1 MLRIL
6 SSVRPV
12 LEVPWWAW
20 AGFGAGVTALLLVDL
35 LVLHRGG
42 AVVGVRRAAV
52 ESLVW
57 IALGLGF
64 SLVVLGL
71 GGPPAAGEY
80 LSSYLLEKSL
90 SVDNV
95 VVWAV
100 ILSWFGV
107 ERRFQHRVLF
117 WGVFGA
123 IVFRGL
129 FIVAGSALLRQFE
142 WVGYGFAAVLLYTAV
157 QMFRTEDGGFD
168 PGSSRL
174 VRWLSKVVPVDH
186 GPSEGRLVRRVD
198 GRRVAT
204 VLLLAL
210 VVVEV
215 TDVLFAVDSVPAV
228 LAVTRSPFV
237 ALTSNVM
244 AVLGLRALY
253 FVLADLRDR
262 FHYLEEGIA
271 VVLALVGLSVVLEL
285 GVPGLGRLDL
295 PHWATL
301 ATIVVVLGVAGA
313 LSWLRPP
320 ASADDLGVD
329 DVVVGVVVDAGPG

>member
-1 MLRIL
+1 M
-6 SSVRPV
+6 PV
-12 LEVPWWAW
+12 LLSATRPAFEAPWWAW
-20 AGFGAGVTALLLVDL
+20 AGFGAGVVALLLLDL
-35 LVLHRGG
+35 TVLHRRHT
-42 AVVGVRRAAV
+42 VVPLRRAAA
-52 ESLVW
+52 ESAVW
-57 IALGLGF
+57 VALGLSF
-64 SLVVLGL
+64 SLVVLRL
-71 GGPPAAGEY
+71 GGSAAAGEY

-107 ERRFQHRVLF
+107 ERRYQHRVLF

-123 IVFRGL
+123 IVLRGA
-129 FIVAGSALLRQFE
+129 FVVAGAALLGRFQ
-142 WVGYGFAAVLLYTAV
+142 WIGYLFGAVLLYTAL
-157 QMFRTEDGGFD
+157 QMFRNDGGGFD
-168 PGSSRL
+168 PSTSRL
-174 VRWLSKVVPVDH
+174 VRWLSGAVPVDD
-186 GPSEGRLVRRVD
+186 GPVDGRFVRKVD
-198 GRRVAT
+198 GRRVAS
-204 VLLLAL
+204 VLLLVL
-210 VVVEV
+210 VVVEL

-253 FVLADLRDR
+253 FVLADVRDR

-285 GVPGLGRLDL
+285 GVPGLGAVEVPR
-295 PHWATL
+295 WATL
-301 ATIVVVLGVAGA
+301 VTIVVVLGTAGA

-320 ASADDLGVD
+320 ERPEDAAS
-329 DVVVGVVVDAGPG
+329 

>member
-1 MLRIL
+1 VPLLL
-6 SSVRPV
+6 SATRTALAP
-12 LEVPWWAW
+12 PWWAW
-20 AGFGAGVTALLLVDL
+20 AGFGLGVVVL
-35 LVLHRGG
+35 LVLDLTVLHRNHTV
-42 AVVGVRRAAV
+42 ATFRRAAA
-52 ESLVW
+52 ESVVW
-57 IALGLGF
+57 IALGLSF
-64 SLVVLGL
+64 SLVVLWL
-71 GGPPAAGEY
+71 GGTAAAGEY

-107 ERRFQHRVLF
+107 ERRYQHRVLF

-123 IVFRGL
+123 IAFRGL
-129 FIVAGSALLRQFE
+129 FIVAGSALLQKFE
-142 WVGYGFAAVLLYTAV
+142 WIGYVFGVVLLYTAV
-157 QMFRTEDGGFD
+157 QMFRTDDGGFD
-168 PGSSRL
+168 PASSRL
-174 VRWLSKVVPVDH
+174 VRWLSRVVHVDH
-186 GPSEGRLVRRVD
+186 GPSEGQFLRKVD

-204 VLLLAL
+204 VLLLVL
-210 VVVEV
+210 LVVEV

-228 LAVTRSPFV
+228 LAVTRSPFI

-244 AVLGLRALY
+244 AILGLRALY

-285 GVPGLGRLDL
+285 GVPGVGKVDL
-295 PHWATL
+295 PNWATL
-301 ATIVVVLGVAGA
+301 TMIVVVLGIAGT

-320 ASADDLGVD
+320 AHADDG
-329 DVVVGVVVDAGPG
+329 APTT

>member
-1 MLRIL
+1 M
-6 SSVRPV
+6 PV
-12 LEVPWWAW
+12 HLLAARTGFVAPWWAW
-20 AGFGAGVTALLLVDL
+20 AGFALGVSLLLVLDL
-35 LVLHRGG
+35 TVLHRRHT
-42 AVVGVRRAAV
+42 VVSFRRAAG
-52 ESLVW
+52 ESVAW
-57 IALGLGF
+57 IALGLAF
-64 SLVVLGL
+64 SLVVLAV
-71 GGPPAAGEY
+71 GGARPAGEY
-80 LSSYLLEKSL
+80 LSAYLLEKSL

-123 IVFRGL
+123 IAFRGA
-129 FIVAGSALLRQFE
+129 FIVGGAALLRKFE
-142 WVGYGFAAVLLYTAV
+142 WVGYVFGAVLLYTAWK
-157 QMFRTEDGGFD
+157 MFRSEEGGFD
-168 PGSSRL
+168 PSSSRM
-174 VRWLSKVVPVDH
+174 VTWLSKVVHVDH
-186 GPSEGRLVRRVD
+186 GPTEGHFVRRVD

-204 VLLLAL
+204 VLLLVL
-210 VVVEV
+210 LVVEV

-244 AVLGLRALY
+244 AILGLRALY

-285 GVPGLGRLDL
+285 GVPGVGKVDL
-295 PHWATL
+295 PNWATL
-301 ATIVVVLGVAGA
+301 AMIVVVLGVAGV
-313 LSWLRPP
+313 LSWRRPP
-320 ASADDLGVD
+320 VPAGRSGTA
-329 DVVVGVVVDAGPG
+329 VGE